1 MMPFATDW
9 EVEETAG
16 TALGSPAD
24 PVWLVVGYDGS
35 EPAQRALDSAISW
48 LKDRTGE
55 LEVVYVAHLN
65 AIDSVSGEAVQVV
78 QASFDEMERQLA
90 DEVRDRLSKDE
101 PRWHFQRRQGAVADE
116 LIRAAEEVRRLHG
129 DEGSVAIVV
138 GGSAHKLHRIH
149 GAVASSLIARNVF
162 PVATVP

>member
-9 EVEETAG
+9 ELEETAG
-16 TALGSPAD
+16 TALDSPTG

-35 EPAQRALDSAISW
+35 EPAQRALDSAIRL
-48 LKDRTGE
+48 LKDRPGE

-78 QASFDEMERQLA
+78 EESFDQMERQLA
-90 DEVRDRLSKDE
+90 DEVRDRLAKDE
-101 PRWHFQRRQGAVADE
+101 PRWHFHRRQGAVADQ
-116 LIRAAEEVRRLHG
+116 LIAAAEEVRERHG
-129 DEGSVAIVV
+129 DEGTVAIVV

-149 GAVASSLIARNVF
+149 GAVASSLIARNAF